1 MSSVKKGSVLDEF
14 HPFLVV
20 PLVIE
25 RIDLPE
31 KLPQAAKIQKFSF
44 QNDAWLMVRGDAGA
58 HDDVTRKEFV
68 DRALRKGTTA
78 GYTVALSLATAISKF
93 ELCKLWREDDKEKPI
108 APITYGE
115 EELVTEA
122 WTFVQATL
130 NWKSWQALYTLI
142 RRSACFTS
150 VPHPLNLY
158 ASQILPQLTPSSLQ
172 IVYSLLNAELKL
184 PSTIAEENRI
194 LCLKQAIQDQCPPV
208 PVVFLP
214 YNPFD
219 RTTATIPLRHSCL
232 PTVGWDWNPESHALR
247 ILALYALD
255 EAEERRFSL
264 VDGTTLEERQAA
276 HKEKMSKACDCVRCC
291 CERNPE
297 TLPTGSNEKTNVIR
311 LGHLYFQEERFDDAL
326 RCYRH
331 AVELDSSL
339 ADIWHAIGAVLLTQ
353 NKFREAQRHWRDAA
367 NKHPSLIEHEGV
379 SLQLA
384 KQDAYGYL
392 SEKEYTVPVARQLP
406 KYSSR
411 FNGLCYDTDEPALSE
426 IDCKQ
431 VIEWAES
438 NKNWTTSRHYA
449 VPTND
454 VPVHSIPQLLS
465 WFNQW
470 MDSVVRPLFSKQ
482 FDVTPA
488 NIFVHDAFVVRYEAA
503 RTNNFL
509 PVHVDEST
517 HSFVLVLNGD
527 FEGGGTYFCD
537 HYTTLAPKTPG
548 CLVSFRGDSLRHGG
562 NVVTKGTRYIMA
574 VFLYHDP
581 PPSRKR
587 PLVPSDDSASS
598 FTFGF
603 AL

>member
-1 MSSVKKGSVLDEF
+1 
-14 HPFLVV
+14 
-20 PLVIE
+20 
-25 RIDLPE
+25 
-31 KLPQAAKIQKFSF
+31 
-44 QNDAWLMVRGDAGA
+44 
-58 HDDVTRKEFV
+58 
-68 DRALRKGTTA
+68 
-78 GYTVALSLATAISKF
+78 
-93 ELCKLWREDDKEKPI
+93 
-108 APITYGE
+108 
-115 EELVTEA
+115 
-122 WTFVQATL
+122 
-130 NWKSWQALYTLI
+130 
-142 RRSACFTS
+142 
-150 VPHPLNLY
+150 
-158 ASQILPQLTPSSLQ
+158 
-172 IVYSLLNAELKL
+172 
-184 PSTIAEENRI
+184 
-194 LCLKQAIQDQCPPV
+194 
-208 PVVFLP
+208 
-214 YNPFD
+214 
-219 RTTATIPLRHSCL
+219 
-232 PTVGWDWNPESHALR
+232 
-247 ILALYALD
+247 
-255 EAEERRFSL
+255 
-264 VDGTTLEERQAA
+264 
-276 HKEKMSKACDCVRCC
+276 
-291 CERNPE
+291 
-297 TLPTGSNEKTNVIR
+297 VIR

-339 ADIWHAIGAVLLTQ
+339 ADIWHAIGAVFLTQ

-367 NKHPSLIEHEGV
+367 DKHPSLVEHEGI
-379 SLQLA
+379 SLQLT
-384 KQDAYGYL
+384 KQVAYGYL
-392 SEKEYTVPVARQLP
+392 SEKGPTVPADSQLP

-411 FNGLCYDTDEPALSE
+411 FNGLCYVTDEPTLSE

-438 NKNWTTSRHYA
+438 NKDWTTSRHYA

-470 MDSVVRPLFSKQ
+470 MDSTVRPLFSKQ
-482 FDVTPA
+482 FDVAPA

-527 FEGGGTYFCD
+527 FDGGGTYFCD
-537 HYTTLAPKTPG
+537 HYTTLSPKTPG
-548 CLVSFRGDSLRHGG
+548 CLVSFRGASLRHGG

-587 PLVPSDDSASS
+587 PLVQSAVDDKASS